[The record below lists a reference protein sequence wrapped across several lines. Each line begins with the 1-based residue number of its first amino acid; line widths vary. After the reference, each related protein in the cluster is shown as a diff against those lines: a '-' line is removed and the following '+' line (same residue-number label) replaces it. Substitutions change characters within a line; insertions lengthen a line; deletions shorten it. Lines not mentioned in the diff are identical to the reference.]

1 MTCMKFWLS
10 GKLDGKDRKDGKD
23 GKDGQDG
30 IVNNMTPLLGP
41 SLLV

>member
-1 MTCMKFWLS
+1 MKFWLS

>member
-1 MTCMKFWLS
+1 MKFWLS
-10 GKLDGKDRKDGKD
+10 GKLDGKDRKD